1 MPFGDRPH
9 LVVVFD
15 VGGVLCHDALV
26 PKVTDLAERYH
37 LEFEDL
43 FARCKATRY
52 DVDEG
57 RMTEGEFWMSALAA
71 SGVSPGT
78 EALGVEDYVFIADGV
93 PELLADLADAGYT
106 LACLT
111 NDSSELAEARQR
123 GISAALG
130 FSSASG
136 KSNIFAEVVV
146 SADEGVQKPD
156 PEIFRRLLERLHVN
170 PGACLFFDDSETNIQ
185 AARALGIDAR
195 LYSTVD
201 QVRGIALSP
210 RTFSE
215 PED

>member
-1 MPFGDRPH
+1 MPFGERPH

-15 VGGVLCHDALV
+15 VGGVLCHDALE
-26 PKVTDLAERYH
+26 PKATDLAERYH

-43 FARCKATRY
+43 FARCNATRY

-93 PELLADLADAGYT
+93 PELLADLTDAGYT

-111 NDSSELAEARQR
+111 NDSRELAAARQR

-136 KSNIFAEVVV
+136 ESGIFAEVVV
-146 SADEGVQKPD
+146 SADQGVQKPN

-170 PGACLFFDDSETNIQ
+170 PGQCLFFDDSETNVQ
-185 AARALGIDAR
+185 AARALGIDGR
-195 LYSTVD
+195 LYSSVD
-201 QVRGIALSP
+201 QVRRIALSP
-210 RTFSE
+210 RTCSE
-215 PED
+215 PEY